1 MSGEKI
7 KLLIA
12 DDHPFFRQ
20 GISLFLD
27 DTSEIEIKAEAD
39 NGKIA
44 LDTIKKDNDF
54 DVILMDLQMPEMD
67 GIEATDQIKSE
78 YPSIKVLILTSFNS
92 WNKVYEALKAGA
104 DGYIMKDSKPDELVA
119 AIKAVNTGGVYYGAE
134 VAEQLLKRVN
144 QTSSEAENEE
154 LIEPLTDRELE
165 VLALLGRGLSNQEI
179 ADELVVSIKTV
190 KTHVSN
196 ILAKLEVDSR
206 TQAAV
211 FAIRKGLI

>member
-1 MSGEKI
+1 MDNEKI
-7 KLLIA
+7 KLLIV

-20 GISLFLD
+20 GISLFLED
-27 DTSEIEIKAEAD
+27 RDEIELKSEAD

-44 LDTIKKDNDF
+44 LTTLKQDSNF
-54 DVILMDLQMPEMD
+54 DVVLMDIKMPEMD
-67 GIEATDQIKSE
+67 GIETTKEIKDN
-78 YPSIKVLILTSFNS
+78 YPELKVLVLTSFNS
-92 WNKVYEALKAGA
+92 WDKVYEALKAGA
-104 DGYIMKDSKPDELVA
+104 DGYVMKDSQPEELVA
-119 AIKAVNTGGVYYGAE
+119 AIKAVYTGGVYYGAD
-134 VAEQLLKRVN
+134 VAEQLLARVN
-144 QTSSEAENEE
+144 HKEANTQNEE

-196 ILAKLEVDSR
+196 ILGKLEVDSR

>member
-1 MSGEKI
+1 MSEEKI

-12 DDHPFFRQ
+12 DDHQFFRQ

-27 DTSEIEIKAEAD
+27 DNEEIKIKAEAD
-39 NGKIA
+39 NGQIT
-44 LDTIKKDNDF
+44 LEIIDQDDDF
-54 DVILMDLQMPEMD
+54 DVVLMDLQMPKMD
-67 GIEATDQIKSE
+67 GIEATEKIKKKF
-78 YPSIKVLILTSFNS
+78 PSIKVLILTSFNS

-104 DGYIMKDSKPDELVA
+104 DGYVMKDSKPEELIA
-119 AIKAVNTGGVYYGAE
+119 AIKAVNSGGVYYGAE
-134 VAEQLLKRVN
+134 VAAQLLKRVN
-144 QTSSEAENEE
+144 QPSDDIEE
-154 LIEPLTDRELE
+154 LIEPLTERELE

-196 ILAKLEVDSR
+196 ILTKLQADSR

-211 FAIRKGLI
+211 FAIRRGLI

>member
-39 NGKIA
+39 NGLMA
-44 LDTIKKDNDF
+44 LDKLKEDNDF

-67 GIEATDQIKSE
+67 GIEATAQIKSD

>member
-1 MSGEKI
+1 MSEEKI

-39 NGKIA
+39 NGLLA
-44 LDTIKKDNDF
+44 LDKLKKDNDF

-67 GIEATDQIKSE
+67 GIEATAQIKSD

-92 WNKVYEALKAGA
+92 WSKVYEALKAGA
-104 DGYIMKDSKPDELVA
+104 DGYIMKDSKPEELVA

>member
-1 MSGEKI
+1 MDNEKI
-7 KLLIA
+7 KLLIV

-20 GISLFLD
+20 GISLFLED
-27 DTSEIEIKAEAD
+27 RDEIELKSEAD

-44 LDTIKKDNDF
+44 LDTLKQDSNF
-54 DVILMDLQMPEMD
+54 DVVLMDIKMPEMD
-67 GIEATDQIKSE
+67 GIETTNEIKDN
-78 YPSIKVLILTSFNS
+78 YPELKVLVLTSFNS
-92 WNKVYEALKAGA
+92 WDKVYEALKAGA
-104 DGYIMKDSKPDELVA
+104 DGYVMKDSKPDELIA
-119 AIKAVNTGGVYYGAE
+119 AIKAVYTGGVYYGAE

-144 QTSSEAENEE
+144 QKSSETEKEE

-196 ILAKLEVDSR
+196 ILAKLEVDSK

-211 FAIRKGLI
+211 FAIKKGII

>member
-1 MSGEKI
+1 MTGEKI

-67 GIEATDQIKSE
+67 GIEATAQIKSD

-92 WNKVYEALKAGA
+92 WSKVYEALKAGA
-104 DGYIMKDSKPDELVA
+104 DGYIMKDSKPHELVA

-179 ADELVVSIKTV
+179 ADQLVVSIKTV

>member
-1 MSGEKI
+1 MSEEKI

-12 DDHPFFRQ
+12 DDHQFFRQ

-27 DTSEIEIKAEAD
+27 DNEEIKIKAEAD
-39 NGKIA
+39 NGQIT
-44 LDTIKKDNDF
+44 LEIIDQDDDF
-54 DVILMDLQMPEMD
+54 DVVLMDLQMPKMD
-67 GIEATDQIKSE
+67 GIEATEKIKKKF
-78 YPSIKVLILTSFNS
+78 PSIKVLILTSFNS

-104 DGYIMKDSKPDELVA
+104 DGYVMKDSKPEELIA
-119 AIKAVNTGGVYYGAE
+119 AIKAVNSGGVYYGAE
-134 VAEQLLKRVN
+134 VAAQLLKRVN
-144 QTSSEAENEE
+144 QPSDDIED
-154 LIEPLTDRELE
+154 LIEPLTERELE

-196 ILAKLEVDSR
+196 ILTKLQVDSR

-211 FAIRKGLI
+211 FAIRRGLI

>member
-39 NGKIA
+39 NGQIA

-67 GIEATDQIKSE
+67 GIEATAQIKSD

-92 WNKVYEALKAGA
+92 WSKVYEALKAGA

-144 QTSSEAENEE
+144 QTSSVAENKE

>member
-1 MSGEKI
+1 MTGEKI

-39 NGKIA
+39 NGQIA

-67 GIEATDQIKSE
+67 GIEATAQIKSD

-92 WNKVYEALKAGA
+92 WSKVYEALKAGA

>member
-1 MSGEKI
+1 MDNEKI
-7 KLLIA
+7 KLLIV

-20 GISLFLD
+20 GISLFLED
-27 DTSEIEIKAEAD
+27 RDEIELKSEAD

-44 LDTIKKDNDF
+44 LTTLKQDSNF
-54 DVILMDLQMPEMD
+54 DVVLMDIKMPEMD
-67 GIEATDQIKSE
+67 GIETTKEIKDN
-78 YPSIKVLILTSFNS
+78 YPELKVLVLTSFNS
-92 WNKVYEALKAGA
+92 WDKVYEALKAGA
-104 DGYIMKDSKPDELVA
+104 DGYVMKDSQPEELVA
-119 AIKAVNTGGVYYGAE
+119 AIKAVHTGGVYYGAD
-134 VAEQLLKRVN
+134 VAEQLLARVN
-144 QTSSEAENEE
+144 HKEDNTQNEE

-196 ILAKLEVDSR
+196 ILGKLEVDSR

>member
-27 DTSEIEIKAEAD
+27 NTSEIEIKAEAD
-39 NGKIA
+39 NGQIA
-44 LDTIKKDNDF
+44 LDTIQKDNDF

-67 GIEATDQIKSE
+67 GIEATAQIKSD

-92 WNKVYEALKAGA
+92 WSKVYEALKAGA
-104 DGYIMKDSKPDELVA
+104 DGYIMKDSKPEELVA

>member
-1 MSGEKI
+1 MSNDKI

-27 DTSEIEIKAEAD
+27 DTAEIIIKAEAD
-39 NGKIA
+39 NGQLA
-44 LDTIKKDNDF
+44 LDKINEDNDF

-67 GIEATDQIKSE
+67 GIEATEKIKNN

-104 DGYIMKDSKPDELVA
+104 DGYVMKDSKPDELIA
-119 AIKAVNTGGVYYGAE
+119 AIKAVYTGGVYYGAE

-144 QTSSEAENEE
+144 QKSSETEKEE

-211 FAIRKGLI
+211 FAIRKGII

>member
-1 MSGEKI
+1 MATEKI

-27 DTSEIEIKAEAD
+27 DTEEIEIKSEAD
-39 NGKIA
+39 NGQIA
-44 LDTIKKDNDF
+44 LDKIKEDNNYDL
-54 DVILMDLQMPEMD
+54 VLMDLQMPEVD
-67 GIEATDQIKSE
+67 GIEATEKIKAS
-78 YPSIKVLILTSFNS
+78 YPSIKVLILTSFNN
-92 WNKVYEALKAGA
+92 WDKVYEALKAGA
-104 DGYIMKDSKPDELVA
+104 DGYVMKDAKPEELIA
-119 AIKAVNTGGVYYGAE
+119 AIKAVYTGGVYYGAE

-144 QTSSEAENEE
+144 QKSNGNENEE
-154 LIEPLTDRELE
+154 LIEPLTERELE

>member
-39 NGKIA
+39 NGLMA
-44 LDTIKKDNDF
+44 LDKLKKDNDF

-67 GIEATDQIKSE
+67 GIEATAQIKSD

-92 WNKVYEALKAGA
+92 WSKVYEALKAGA
-104 DGYIMKDSKPDELVA
+104 DGYIMKDSKPEELVA

>member
-1 MSGEKI
+1 MSNDKI

-27 DTSEIEIKAEAD
+27 DREDIEIKAEAD
-39 NGKIA
+39 NGQLA
-44 LDTIKKDNDF
+44 LDKIKEDNNF
-54 DVILMDLQMPEMD
+54 DVILMDLQMPEIN
-67 GIEATDQIKSE
+67 GIEATEKIKAS

-104 DGYIMKDSKPDELVA
+104 DGYIMKDSKPDELIA
-119 AIKAVNTGGVYYGAE
+119 AIKAVYTGGVYYGAE

-144 QTSSEAENEE
+144 QKSSETEKEE

-211 FAIRKGLI
+211 FAIRKGII

>member
-1 MSGEKI
+1 MTGEKI

-67 GIEATDQIKSE
+67 GIEATAQIKSD

-92 WNKVYEALKAGA
+92 WSKVYEALKAGA
-104 DGYIMKDSKPDELVA
+104 DGYIMKDSKPHELVA